1 MLSFKRKIVIAGAGN
16 VGEAIGYTLML
27 RKQASEIVFVDINEA
42 RAQGSAL
49 DIKHG
54 TAFLH
59 EDIIRS
65 GGYEECAD
73 ADIIIIAAGVAR
85 KPGQT
90 RLDLARINVGIAR
103 DITKSIM
110 KYAKDPMIVVVSN
123 PVDIMTYTITKE
135 SGLPSTQVIGTG
147 TSLDTARFRCL
158 IGEKCKVSVNDINAY
173 IIGEHGDSQVSLWS
187 KVNIGGEALDAYLE
201 HNPDVGELDQA
212 AIDREVCTSGAN
224 IISKKGATFY
234 GVAMATSKI
243 VDAILEDQR
252 TVIPVS
258 HVLGPE
264 AGELAGVSISLPCVI
279 NHTGIVRMLD
289 MRMSEEETQ
298 KLHESVKKLR
308 AFIND
313 VFPEA

>member
-73 ADIIIIAAGVAR
+73 ADIIIVAAGVAR

-90 RLDLARINVGIAR
+90 RLDLAKINVGIAC

-135 SGLPSTQVIGTG
+135 SGLNPNQVIGTG

-187 KVNIGGEALDAYLE
+187 KVNIGGEDLDAYLE
-201 HNPDVGELDQA
+201 HNPEIGPFDKA

-243 VDAILEDQR
+243 VDAILDDQR

-258 HVLGPE
+258 HVLSPE
-264 AGELAGVSISLPCVI
+264 FGELAGVSISLPCI
-279 NHTGIVRMLD
+279 IDHTGIVRILD
-289 MRMSEEETQ
+289 MQMNEEETE
-298 KLHESVKKLR
+298 KLHASVKKLR
-308 AFIND
+308 SFIKD
-313 VFPEA
+313 VFPDD